1 MPAEKDSCWVSP
13 RLGFIVPGWFPV
25 LLKIKKGTIMAWL
38 AVNRNGEELVFN
50 DLPTYDR
57 VEDTWKVN
65 CTREELVYD
74 DPHDFS
80 AGHHCEE
87 VDDSDYGITL
97 PKGTIEKIIGN
108 PLSFADDPVEIC

>member
-1 MPAEKDSCWVSP
+1 
-13 RLGFIVPGWFPV
+13 
-25 LLKIKKGTIMAWL
+25 MAFL

-50 DLPTYDR
+50 ELPTYDR

-80 AGHHCEE
+80 AGHHWEE
-87 VDDSDYGITL
+87 VDDSDYGVTL
-97 PKGTIEKIIGN
+97 PKGTIEKITGDQ
-108 PLSFADDPVEIC
+108 LSFADEPVEIC